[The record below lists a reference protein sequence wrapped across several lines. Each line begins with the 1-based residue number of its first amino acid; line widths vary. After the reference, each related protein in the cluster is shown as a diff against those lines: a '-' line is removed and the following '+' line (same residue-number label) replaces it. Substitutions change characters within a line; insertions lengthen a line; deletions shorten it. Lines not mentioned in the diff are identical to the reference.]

1 MIING
6 HGLLYDPKRHKILAR
21 FVDGQIDTNEPRII
35 ELAEMAGFAAE
46 DTSGDDTMHP
56 EYTKD
61 ELIEI
66 AEEQGIDVDKRWGV
80 KRIAEAIERA
90 NS

>member
-6 HGLLYDPKRHKILAR
+6 YGVLYDPKRHKIAAR
-21 FVDGQIDTNEPRII
+21 FVDGQIDTNDPRII
-35 ELAEMAGFAAE
+35 ELAEMAGFATE
-46 DTSGDDTMHP
+46 DTSGGDTMGP

-66 AEEQGIDVDKRWGV
+66 AEERGIDVDKRWGV
-80 KRIAEAIERA
+80 KRIAEAIERV